1 MSEARPRRP
10 ATWAVIELTRLGER
24 RAEEG
29 TLAPLLRDALAL
41 SPNHPVFI
49 PSKTYTTG
57 GRRVTI
63 HLMEGYAFIASDGT
77 ELPYL
82 SRAEQ
87 PYVKRMLT
95 TPTPSGSKVLSVVP
109 DRVVLD
115 MEANLAKH
123 VGDDARVGSKVSV
136 TSGLYAKLDGEVVD
150 SAPSGNL
157 VVRFRMRSLDAIVEI
172 PRSFTVPCDGVE

>member
-1 MSEARPRRP
+1 MSEARQRRP

-24 RAEEG
+24 KAEEG
-29 TLAPLLRDALAL
+29 TLAPLLRDALSL
-41 SPNHPVFI
+41 QSTHHVFI

-57 GRRVTI
+57 GRKVTI
-63 HLMEGYAFIASDGT
+63 HLMEGYAFVASDGAD
-77 ELPYL
+77 LPHL
-82 SRAEQ
+82 SRNDQ

-95 TPTPSGSKVLSVVP
+95 TPTPSGSRVLSVVP

-123 VGDDARVGSKVSV
+123 VGDDAKVGSRVSV
-136 TSGLYAKLDGEVVD
+136 TSGLYSKLDGEVVD
-150 SAPSGNL
+150 STPSGNL
-157 VVRFRMRSLDAIVEI
+157 VVRFRLRSLDAIVEI